1 MIRLMPHQS
10 PFRLSHLVF
19 ETNHLFF
26 VPIRAVEPFERI
38 HEPAAPEHGN
48 AIFRIQ
54 FFQIRAVH
62 HERRIMENREM
73 DKRDFGVTR

>member
-1 MIRLMPHQS
+1 MPHQN

-19 ETNHLFF
+19 EINHLFF

-38 HEPAAPEHGN
+38 YEPAAPEHGN

-54 FFQIRAVH
+54 FFQIGAVP
-62 HERRIMENREM
+62 HEKRIIDCRKMG
-73 DKRDFGVTR
+73 KRNFSVTR